1 MLYILQNG
9 FTLSENLEIDDTI
22 KQLAQYKEIIEKTH
36 IVSKTDPEG
45 LITYVNDKFA
55 ELTGFSEEELLGKSH
70 AMMRSAN
77 TPATLFDEMWVTLG
91 RKKPWSATVENLHK
105 NGTSYQ
111 VSIEIFPIV
120 DAADDVIEYVGIY
133 HEISDSLSKQRII
146 EEIEKR
152 QEIEQHL
159 KYLQNIIDQQNNIVV
174 VSDGEELVM
183 VNHQFLEFFSMPS
196 MQAFKDEF
204 VDISHAFVRHDNF
217 FHPGKVP
224 AGSQWIKTLQGIED
238 EKSVVSMVDLRTSE
252 PRAFAVKVGHLE
264 ESTQF
269 YILTFTDITNL
280 TIQANQYFYEA
291 THDKL
296 TGIINRSHFSEVLA
310 HMIEESRQEAK
321 ALSLLMIGID
331 NFKVLNEQ
339 YGSQKGDEII
349 RNTADTIMMHLRMS
363 DLFARWG
370 GVEFALLMPDA
381 DLQKAE
387 KTAESI
393 RIAMASMQIGID
405 EEVTVSIAIMQL
417 DENLDSRAFIGKA
430 YEELSVIRSQKS
442 S

>member
-1 MLYILQNG
+1 LQNG
-9 FTLSENLEIDDTI
+9 FILSENLEIDDTI
-22 KQLAQYKEIIEKTH
+22 KQLAQYKEIIDKTH
-36 IVSKTDPEG
+36 IVSKTDAEG
-45 LITYVNDKFA
+45 RITYANDRFA
-55 ELTGFSEEELLGKSH
+55 ELTGFSEEELLGKSY

-77 TPATLFDEMWVTLG
+77 TPATLFDEMWGTLR

-105 NGTSYQ
+105 NGTAYQ

-120 DAADDVIEYVGIY
+120 DAADDIIEYIGIY
-133 HEISDSLSKQRII
+133 HEIPDSLSKQRIS

-152 QEIEQHL
+152 QEVEQHL

-174 VSDGEELVM
+174 VSDGEKLVM

-196 MQAFKDEF
+196 LQAFKDEF
-204 VDISHAFVRHDNF
+204 FDISHTFVRHDNF
-217 FHPGKVP
+217 FHPGKVA
-224 AGSQWIKTLQGIED
+224 AGSQWIKTLQAIED

-264 ESTQF
+264 DSTQY

-310 HMIEESRQEAK
+310 QMIETSRQEDK

-349 RNTADTIMMHLRMS
+349 KNTAETISMHLRMN
-363 DLFARWG
+363 DQFARWG

-387 KTAESI
+387 KTADNIRTAISSI
-393 RIAMASMQIGID
+393 QVGID
-405 EEVTVSIAIMQL
+405 EEVTVSISVLQL
-417 DENLDSRAFIGKA
+417 DKSLDSRAFIAQA
-430 YEELSVIRSQKS
+430 YEELSVIRNQKNS
-442 S
+442 